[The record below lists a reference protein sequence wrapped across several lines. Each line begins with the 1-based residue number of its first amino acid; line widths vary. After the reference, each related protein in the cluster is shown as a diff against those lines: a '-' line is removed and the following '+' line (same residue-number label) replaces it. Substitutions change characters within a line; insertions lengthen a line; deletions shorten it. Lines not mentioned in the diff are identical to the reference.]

1 MLSEAQRAQIAWAEG
16 HPVAFSQ
23 EALLETARRQTGL
36 SDFGPPDFLER
47 LRVQLLSIDE
57 DRELNAL
64 GRLGVF
70 SNLVRAL
77 ANRLRFEDLLRRHP
91 EILEVELV
99 RPIVVVGLPRSG
111 TTHLV
116 NLIAADSR
124 LRSLPYWESMEP
136 VPAPREGPGRD
147 GRDPRHARCRASY
160 EQMVAQMP
168 LIVAMHDM
176 HPEHIHEEIEL
187 QELDFSTYLLEW
199 LCRPPRWRDHY
210 LALDAKPHY
219 AYLRRV
225 LQALTWMRGPKR
237 WVLKS
242 PQHLEQL
249 VPLLGAFPDATV
261 AITHRDLV
269 SVIRSAI
276 TMLAYGDRMRRT
288 RIDLAGLAEYWIDRV
303 ERLLRA
309 CVRDRAKVPAERS
322 LDVLFHEFMADDV
335 GMVGRIYARA
345 GLALTGEARAELD
358 AYVAGN
364 PRGKHGQWSTT
375 CAPTS
380 GSSRPGYAGAS
391 TSTSSA
397 SPSAWRNRW
406 NTRVIPSPPKEPPGS
421 EKHRFTGA
429 RTEADARS
437 SSCTVSPCR
446 GAPGTSWSRTFEI
459 ASPVTHRT

>member
-1 MLSEAQRAQIAWAEG
+1 VSRESDEIRIADLANPVLSDAQRAQLALAER
-16 HPVAFSQ
+16 HPVVFS
-23 EALLETARRQTGL
+23 EPVLLEAARRQTGL
-36 SDFGPPDFLER
+36 SDFGSPDFRER
-47 LRVQLLSIDE
+47 LRVQLRSIEE
-57 DRELNAL
+57 DRELGAL

-70 SNLVRAL
+70 SNLVRYL
-77 ANRLRFEDLLRRHP
+77 GNRLRFEDLLRRHP
-91 EILEVELV
+91 EILEVEIE

-136 VPAPREGPGRD
+136 VPARREGPGRD
-147 GRDPRHARCRASY
+147 GRDPRFARCRASY

-187 QELDFSTYLLEW
+187 QELDFATYLLEW
-199 LCRPPRWRDHY
+199 LCRAPRWRDHY

-225 LQALTWMRGPKR
+225 LQALTWMRGPRR

-249 VPLLGAFPDATV
+249 VPLQDAFPDATV
-261 AITHRDLV
+261 AITHRDPV

-288 RIDLAGLAEYWIDRV
+288 RVDLAGLAEYWIDRV

-322 LDVLFHEFMADDV
+322 IDVPFHEFMADEV
-335 GMVGRIYARA
+335 GTLERIYARA
-345 GLALTGEARAELD
+345 GLALTDEARAQLD
-358 AYVAGN
+358 AYRAQN
-364 PRGKHGQWSTT
+364 PRGKLGQVVYDLR
-375 CAPTS
+375 ADFGIDPAEL
-380 GSSRPGYAGAS
+380 RRRFAFYFERFPV
-391 TSTSSA
+391 
-397 SPSAWRNRW
+397 
-406 NTRVIPSPPKEPPGS
+406 RV
-421 EKHRFTGA
+421 
-429 RTEADARS
+429 EA
-437 SSCTVSPCR
+437 
-446 GAPGTSWSRTFEI
+446 
-459 ASPVTHRT
+459 